1 MNQVIEVENLSK
13 HYGDLKAVDGISF
26 KVNRGEI
33 FGFLGPNGA
42 GKTTTIKMLT
52 GLLKPTSGTC
62 KVSGMDVSRE
72 PMKVRKQIGLVFQ
85 TSSLDEKLTGREN
98 LSFHSRLYNV
108 PRDLEKERIEDLSE
122 RVGLSDRLSERTE
135 NYSGGMKRR
144 LELIRGLIHH
154 PKVLFLDEPTLGLD
168 PQTRNH
174 IWDYIQELKQEEDLS
189 IFLTTHYMDEV
200 ELAQRTAIIDEGKII
215 ALDTIQTLKDELGG
229 DLVFIQTED
238 NEKSRKSLEENLDLK
253 VEKVDSKLKLT
264 VDKGKEWIP
273 RLTKLIS
280 EDIKSINLHEPT
292 MDDVFLHLTGKEI
305 RDQGSGD
312 DFANSGV
319 TMHGHA

>member
-1 MNQVIEVENLSK
+1 MSKVIEVENLTK
-13 HYGDLKAVDGISF
+13 DYGDLRAVDEINF
-26 KVNRGEI
+26 EVYEGEI

-52 GLLKPTSGTC
+52 GLLKPTSGC
-62 KVSGMDVSRE
+62 GKISGMDISQE

-85 TSSLDEKLTGREN
+85 TNSLDDKLTGREN

-108 PRDLEKERIEDLSE
+108 PRDVEEERMEDLSE
-122 RVGLSDRLSERTE
+122 KVGLSDRLDERTG
-135 NYSGGMKRR
+135 NYSGGMQRR

-168 PQTRNH
+168 PQTRNR
-174 IWDYIQELKQEEDLS
+174 IWDYIQEMEQEENLS

-200 ELAQRTAIIDEGKII
+200 ELADRTAVIDEGEII
-215 ALDTIQTLKDELGG
+215 ALDTIDALKDELGG
-229 DLVFIQTED
+229 DLIFLRTED
-238 NEKSRKSLEENLDLK
+238 NEKSRKSLVENFGLEA
-253 VEKVDSKLKLT
+253 EKVDSKLKLT
-264 VDKGKEWIP
+264 VDKGEEWIP
-273 RLTKLIS
+273 KLTKVVS

-305 RDQGSGD
+305 REQGSD
-312 DFANSGV
+312 DNFANSGGGP
-319 TMHGHA
+319 HGHA